1 MRMND
6 TINLAQ
12 RDGTKTVPALKI
24 GELVAIHKS
33 SNGGVNLI
41 VSVKQE
47 DGYYL
52 FAQCKNQASAVQIAT
67 TLAEHLNG
75 VPMTQ
80 VQKWLLDNYEMATEL
95 RKLYVP
101 TPAKKPTDIR
111 PNGTITL
118 GFDVKTDGE
127 TTREIEAE
135 RYGELVAIYN
145 ASSKKNF
152 KFAVVVDTDEG
163 FLVFQYFRG
172 ITAAR
177 NVAKE
182 LAGMLGSADRMDVRG
197 LIKSNEKRLY
207 ELRKAYRDK

>member
-6 TINLAQ
+6 TITLAQ

-24 GELVAIHKS
+24 GELVAIHKPS
-33 SNGGVNLI
+33 SGGPTPI

-52 FAQCKNQASAVQIAT
+52 FAQCQNQASAVQIAT

-75 VPMTQ
+75 VPMAQ
-80 VQKWLLDNYEMATEL
+80 VQKWVNDNHELATEL

-163 FLVFQYFRG
+163 FLVFQPFMG

-177 NVAKE
+177 KLAKE
-182 LAGMLGSADRMDVRG
+182 VADLLGDMDRMDVKAFAMG
-197 LIKSNEKRLY
+197 SKRIT
-207 ELRKAYRDK
+207 ELRKAYRGK